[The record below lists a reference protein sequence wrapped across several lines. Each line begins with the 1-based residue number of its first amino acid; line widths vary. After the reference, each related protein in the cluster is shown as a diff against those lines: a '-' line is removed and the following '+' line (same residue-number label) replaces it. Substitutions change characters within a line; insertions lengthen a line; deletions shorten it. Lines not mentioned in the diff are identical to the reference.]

1 MARTKQ
7 TARKHTGGQPPR
19 KQLATK
25 AMRYQREK
33 QMAQA
38 HTPLPKKPKTKKP
51 ETKKSK
57 TKKPKTKKPKTKKPT
72 TPHRQRCIDLCTRH
86 CPAMQ
91 ADDHA
96 RFAENVGHF
105 LAPHNADKQEELL
118 ASIAH
123 ILEMGGSAG
132 VPFRAFDRPMGSV
145 PFRTDLY
152 VHKAYVEWVL
162 QASPLQAQ
170 RSAPARVPHTSKPDA
185 KGVSGRQVPTLSAW
199 LQSRDQ

>member
-57 TKKPKTKKPKTKKPT
+57 TKKPT

-91 ADDHA
+91 AEDHA

-123 ILEMGGSAG
+123 ILEMGASAG

-185 KGVSGRQVPTLSAW
+185 KGGSVRQVPTLSAW

>member
-38 HTPLPKKPKTKKP
+38 QKTLPKKPKT
-51 ETKKSK
+51 E
-57 TKKPKTKKPKTKKPT
+57 KPKTKKPKTKKPT
-72 TPHRQRCIDLCTRH
+72 THHRQRCIDLCMRH

-91 ADDHA
+91 AEDHE

-118 ASIAH
+118 ASMAH

-132 VPFRAFDRPMGSV
+132 VPFRAFDRPMGSM

-162 QASPLQAQ
+162 KASPLQAQ

-185 KGVSGRQVPTLSAW
+185 KARQVPTISAW
-199 LQSRDQ
+199 LNSRKQ